1 MKYRLL
7 KFIIAVLALVVI
19 GLLAAPWYISDPDI
33 EKAIAKDLTFV
44 AAGLIVLAAIG
55 FLVNMTDTKIHEDQA
70 AASGKTDSPFSD
82 NSLFDAKIR
91 AMHERAKKGMHVY
104 PEGHV
109 CKTLISPM
117 DLVLKALDPDD
128 ILVDCYGNDK
138 EGYRTRFYGSLDGG
152 TNWYEIK
159 VPSSPADRKTMLKV
173 ALGLASVHDF
183 ANQTRMR
190 LREKIV
196 AGTDDGVDVVEL
208 SSWEKS
214 VKTPDREE
222 RKLNITENEKSA

>member
-19 GLLAAPWYISDPDI
+19 GLLTAPWYISDPDI

-91 AMHERAKKGMHVY
+91 AMHEREERHACLPGRSR
-104 PEGHV
+104 
-109 CKTLISPM
+109 LQ
-117 DLVLKALDPDD
+117 DPDFSD
-128 ILVDCYGNDK
+128 GPGS
-138 EGYRTRFYGSLDGG
+138 EGARSG
-152 TNWYEIK
+152 
-159 VPSSPADRKTMLKV
+159 
-173 ALGLASVHDF
+173 
-183 ANQTRMR
+183 
-190 LREKIV
+190 
-196 AGTDDGVDVVEL
+196 
-208 SSWEKS
+208 
-214 VKTPDREE
+214 
-222 RKLNITENEKSA
+222 

>member
-117 DLVLKALDPDD
+117 DLVLSAF
-128 ILVDCYGNDK
+128 
-138 EGYRTRFYGSLDGG
+138 RTRSIG
-152 TNWYEIK
+152 EIR
-159 VPSSPADRKTMLKV
+159 VL
-173 ALGLASVHDF
+173 
-183 ANQTRMR
+183 QT
-190 LREKIV
+190 
-196 AGTDDGVDVVEL
+196 
-208 SSWEKS
+208 
-214 VKTPDREE
+214 
-222 RKLNITENEKSA
+222 

>member
-7 KFIIAVLALVVI
+7 KFIIGVLALVVI

-91 AMHERAKKGMHVY
+91 AMHERAKKECM
-104 PEGHV
+104 
-109 CKTLISPM
+109 S
-117 DLVLKALDPDD
+117 
-128 ILVDCYGNDK
+128 
-138 EGYRTRFYGSLDGG
+138 TRKDTSARPRFLRWI
-152 TNWYEIK
+152 WY
-159 VPSSPADRKTMLKV
+159 
-173 ALGLASVHDF
+173 
-183 ANQTRMR
+183 
-190 LREKIV
+190 
-196 AGTDDGVDVVEL
+196 
-208 SSWEKS
+208 
-214 VKTPDREE
+214 
-222 RKLNITENEKSA
+222 